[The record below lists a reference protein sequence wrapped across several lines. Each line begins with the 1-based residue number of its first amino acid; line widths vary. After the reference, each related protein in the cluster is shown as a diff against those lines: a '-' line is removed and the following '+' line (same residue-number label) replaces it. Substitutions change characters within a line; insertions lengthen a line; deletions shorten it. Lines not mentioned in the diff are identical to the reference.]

1 MVLVSPAQVICE
13 LFVGISHRRNFTF
26 RSSPSIDNGFFIL
39 QIIGHWFE
47 VEKSFNFPEIA
58 TGCTTMQFTSEAMQK
73 NPNLVMPRLEVA
85 VKNINEW

>member
-1 MVLVSPAQVICE
+1 MIIWG
-13 LFVGISHRRNFTF
+13 FVQNIIITNQNRNANLITKF
-26 RSSPSIDNGFFIL
+26 NGYF
-39 QIIGHWFE
+39 QIIGHWYE

-73 NPNLVMPRLEVA
+73 DPNIIMPRLEVA

>member
-1 MVLVSPAQVICE
+1 MIMRGFGQISIIRTVLRIY
-13 LFVGISHRRNFTF
+13 LF
-26 RSSPSIDNGFFIL
+26 
-39 QIIGHWFE
+39 QMIGHWYE

-73 NPNLVMPRLEVA
+73 DPNIIMPRLEVA